1 MKKSYIEYKG
11 KSYPTIEIELNKVSD
26 IDSSH
31 IVILADT
38 SLWDAIEEDYNN
50 EVIDA
55 INIDNDVYYY
65 MDYGFINDNV
75 TEKDVIEYMK
85 KYS

>member
-1 MKKSYIEYKG
+1 MEKSYIEYKG
-11 KSYPTIEIELNKVSD
+11 KSYPTIEIALDKVSD

-50 EVIDA
+50 KINDA
-55 INIDNDVYYY
+55 IDIDNDVYYY

-85 KYS
+85 KYN